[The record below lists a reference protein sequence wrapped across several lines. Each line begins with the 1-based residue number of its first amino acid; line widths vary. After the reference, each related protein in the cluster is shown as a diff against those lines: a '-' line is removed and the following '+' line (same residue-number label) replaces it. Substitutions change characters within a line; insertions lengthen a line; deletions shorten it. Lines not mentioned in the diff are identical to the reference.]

1 MVLQNIQPKAVARI
15 GFLAIILIVAGFAT
29 IPYAIQASLQG
40 APLGQ
45 PTLSSPY
52 VQSAAKMH
60 LTFTYYFYWYNYAT
74 GMGFSAPNCTS
85 ANILHPVNE
94 TGVSYLDPN
103 WDVREFEDMIEAGI
117 DVFLP
122 DYWGNSSWSIAGLP
136 VMQTALDY
144 LHSSNYNAANIR
156 NVTNPIPKVGLFFDT
171 TSMENEFH
179 SYDSQGNMIT
189 TADLT
194 NAKCLEWFYGYIR
207 DFFAQFNSSRIEQ
220 IPNADNAS
228 APTAYIVWLYGANYF
243 IHTGHAAS
251 NYCKA
256 RFLSEFNHT
265 LVFIGTPDW
274 VQECPQID
282 GIYQW
287 GTAINGCMD
296 HSDSPIRIASIG
308 AGMNNGNSTEGA
320 VCGANEPVIRVPRT
334 PANFENNWTTA
345 IADAPN
351 WIVIETWNEI
361 FEGTGICR
369 TVEYGRYLY
378 PNLRKL
384 QYSVSCPALANKMD
398 INGA

>member
-1 MVLQNIQPKAVARI
+1 MRLVYLIWIRTGNI
-15 GFLAIILIVAGFAT
+15 
-29 IPYAIQASLQG
+29 
-40 APLGQ
+40 
-45 PTLSSPY
+45 
-52 VQSAAKMH
+52 
-60 LTFTYYFYWYNYAT
+60 
-74 GMGFSAPNCTS
+74 
-85 ANILHPVNE
+85 
-94 TGVSYLDPN
+94 
-103 WDVREFEDMIEAGI
+103 REFEDMIEAGI
-117 DVFLP
+117 NVFLP

-207 DFFAQFNSSRIEQ
+207 DFFAQFNSSSIEQ

-243 IHTGHAAS
+243 IHTGHAAL

-274 VQECPQID
+274 VQNALKSMEF
-282 GIYQW
+282 
-287 GTAINGCMD
+287 INGVPPSTD
-296 HSDSPIRIASIG
+296 AWIILTLLSVLHPLV
-308 AGMNNGNSTEGA
+308 AGMNNGNGPEGA

-384 QYSVSCPALANKMD
+384 QYNVSCPALANKMD
-398 INGA
+398 IDGA